1 MRIHCLI
8 QRLENVCTK
17 CFDEAERKSW
27 DDKKLQGREI
37 FFPNPEISAATFDLP
52 PRNSSRIGRS
62 DVFSNH
68 MTAWLVPLRSV
79 NKSKCPSFLKSC
91 IYRYRLMTLGTL
103 APASKSHDTA
113 HWTTTGLTTFL
124 HSDNFDRVQKNL
136 DLYRCNIGDIRIGHY
151 CLADCLALPL
161 VCSTDSVVLVN
172 GWEIQQQQKRFE

>member
-1 MRIHCLI
+1 MRIYCLI

-27 DDKKLQGREI
+27 DDKKLQGRESLSKSR
-37 FFPNPEISAATFDLP
+37 NYCCNFDLP
-52 PRNSSRIGRS
+52 RNASRIGRS

-68 MTAWLVPLRSV
+68 MTARLVPFRSV
-79 NKSKCPSFLKSC
+79 HKSKCPSFLKSC

-113 HWTTTGLTTFL
+113 HWPTTGLTTFL
-124 HSDNFDRVQKNL
+124 HSHNFDRVQKNL

-161 VCSTDSVVLVN
+161 VCST
-172 GWEIQQQQKRFE
+172 GWEIQNNKRKEK